1 MVTQVA
7 GWESAISRIKAGT
20 VVVTP
25 RINQCSADFSSNVE
39 SGERQ
44 SNNVEPGERGKLQN
58 NAHRPL
64 PTGVEQNTYFILSPS
79 LSLAH
84 QMQAE
89 MYLHF
94 ARLVG
99 FIILAPTGARRQN
112 IPFAQMYLLPFVKGA
127 L

>member
-1 MVTQVA
+1 MVTPVA
-7 GWESAISRIKAGT
+7 GWERAISRIKQGR

-25 RINQCSADFSSNVE
+25 HINQCSTDFSSNVE

-64 PTGVEQNTYFILSPS
+64 PAGVEQNAYFILSPS
-79 LSLAH
+79 LSLSHIIRCGLRCTSILPASLVSL
-84 QMQAE
+84 
-89 MYLHF
+89 YL
-94 ARLVG
+94 LQQEPG
-99 FIILAPTGARRQN
+99 DKI
-112 IPFAQMYLLPFVKGA
+112 YLLPSVKGP